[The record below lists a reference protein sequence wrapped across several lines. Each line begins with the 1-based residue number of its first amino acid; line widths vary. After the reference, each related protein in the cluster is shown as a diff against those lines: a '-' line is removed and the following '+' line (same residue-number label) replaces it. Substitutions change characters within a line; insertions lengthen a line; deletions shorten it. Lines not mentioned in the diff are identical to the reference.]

1 MRQYR
6 RLGTI
11 RDTRYHARM
20 SQELADL
27 PPARPRLRIWP
38 AALAVLCALAIAQFV
53 AWQGRTS
60 RDSIVA
66 VTNERAYER
75 TTLLHLERLLSRFK
89 DIEAGSR
96 GFLVTGDAAYLQPYE
111 AARGEIPELL
121 QTTKGRNP
129 AMPTGMTW
137 PELDELIGQR
147 LALAARVVAER
158 RRLGDQALDVEHL
171 LDEGKRVMDRIREV
185 FKRMEAAQGQR
196 IVAMSE
202 QVEATRQRASS
213 ISTVGSFVAF
223 ALTLAAAWLVLRERR
238 QRIAL
243 ELALREANRTL
254 EARVAERTAA
264 LESARAQLSRFAAEQ
279 ERAIEAE
286 RRRLSREVHDQ
297 IGQVFTAL
305 KLILASLPRTD
316 FPPGQAEALDRAL
329 EMGIAS
335 TRRVTAVLRP
345 PLLDDLGLGAALRHF
360 AEDLGRAAGL
370 AVTVDIADDEGLDE
384 VARLGLFRIA
394 QEAVTNVLRHAAAAK
409 LEISGRRDGDAYLF
423 CIADDGRGY
432 DPATVRPGAIGIVGM
447 RERAALL
454 GAQCAIAAAPG
465 DGVAITLRLPL
476 RQNAGG
482 KPTDE
487 SRNEHPAG

>member
-1 MRQYR
+1 
-6 RLGTI
+6 
-11 RDTRYHARM
+11 
-20 SQELADL
+20 
-27 PPARPRLRIWP
+27 
-38 AALAVLCALAIAQFV
+38 
-53 AWQGRTS
+53 
-60 RDSIVA
+60 
-66 VTNERAYER
+66 
-75 TTLLHLERLLSRFK
+75 
-89 DIEAGSR
+89 
-96 GFLVTGDAAYLQPYE
+96 
-111 AARGEIPELL
+111 
-121 QTTKGRNP
+121 
-129 AMPTGMTW
+129 
-137 PELDELIGQR
+137 
-147 LALAARVVAER
+147 
-158 RRLGDQALDVEHL
+158 
-171 LDEGKRVMDRIREV
+171 
-185 FKRMEAAQGQR
+185 
-196 IVAMSE
+196 
-202 QVEATRQRASS
+202 
-213 ISTVGSFVAF
+213 
-223 ALTLAAAWLVLRERR
+223 VLRERR